1 MKKQNSKIKGQNEE
15 GKNKSKVKGW
25 MGSILAFCIV
35 LLLFTFAFWSWYF
48 GLGILVLTRKA
59 VSNQQSA
66 ASY

>member
-48 GLGILVLTRKA
+48 GLGILVLA
-59 VSNQQSA
+59 
-66 ASY
+66 